1 MEKDWEFKIE
11 KYNSYHCQSWT
22 EIAANCLVEREKEP
36 YSAHGKIKFK
46 RIQLYYE
53 KNVADLAQK
62 NSFNLIFKSRY
73 FIGTIQR
80 LWVQQTGHSY
90 FSYNYIFQ
98 QTVKSDY
105 QHVSISMNGWVT
117 QRRFVDVIFIYV

>member
-1 MEKDWEFKIE
+1 MEKDWEFEIK
-11 KYNSYHCQSWT
+11 KYNSYHCQSWI

-46 RIQLYYE
+46 RVQLYYK

-73 FIGTIQR
+73 FLT
-80 LWVQQTGHSY
+80 
-90 FSYNYIFQ
+90 
-98 QTVKSDY
+98 TVGPSHHCCLPSQIRGAVLEVPEIKLMPDL
-105 QHVSISMNGWVT
+105 HT
-117 QRRFVDVIFIYV
+117 